1 MVGAEQIECATL
13 RVEDRK
19 GAVDFYTDVMGLV
32 ELENDGTRAYL
43 GCGLDENYDLA
54 VREGGT
60 GVQSFALRVREDE
73 VDRYVDQL
81 DERGIE
87 TETRSGPGH
96 ETGVY
101 FELPSS
107 GIELGLVVVEDH
119 RYHHTA
125 DATHFLDSTAPVADG
140 RLPTTPLDLD
150 HIGIIVPDVEAEVR
164 FLEDALD
171 FRLSDVKTG
180 NDGWQ
185 QAFVR
190 RGDHY
195 HDIALFARDP
205 QYTLHHLA
213 WQMVDVNTMKLFA
226 DRLANHGG
234 ALELGFL
241 RHGPGASISIYFQE
255 PGGNRFEYSTE
266 QPTVDEDTV
275 SGFYDGS
282 GRTEGVSL
290 WGGTIKPDTFDE
302 GS

>member
-13 RVEDRK
+13 GVQDRRR
-19 GAVDFYTDVMGLV
+19 AVQFYTDVMGLV
-32 ELENDGTRAYL
+32 ELENDGTTSYL

-60 GVQSFALRVREDE
+60 GVQSFALRVREGE
-73 VDRYVDQL
+73 VAPYVDRL
-81 DERGIE
+81 HERGVE
-87 TETRSGPGH
+87 TEKRAGTGH
-96 ETGVY
+96 ETGAY

-107 GIELGLVVVEDH
+107 GIEVGLVVVEDH
-119 RYHHTA
+119 RYPHAA

-150 HIGIIVPDVEAEVR
+150 HVGIIVPDVEAEVR

-171 FRLSDVKTG
+171 FRLSDVKT
-180 NDGWQ
+180 DGGEWQ

-213 WQMVDVNTMKLFA
+213 WQMLDVTTMKQFA
-226 DRLANHGG
+226 DRLARHGHQ
-234 ALELGFL
+234 LELGFL
-241 RHGPGASISIYFQE
+241 RHGPGASISIYFRE

-266 QPTVDEDTV
+266 QPTVDADTQP
-275 SGFYDGS
+275 GFYDGS

-290 WGGTIKPDTFDE
+290 WGGTIKPETFDE